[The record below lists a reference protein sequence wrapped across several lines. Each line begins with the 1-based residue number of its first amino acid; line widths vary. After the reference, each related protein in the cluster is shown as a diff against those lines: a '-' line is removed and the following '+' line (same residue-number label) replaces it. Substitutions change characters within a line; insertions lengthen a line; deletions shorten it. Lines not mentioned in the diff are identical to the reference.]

1 MNTTLVKTFKKLDT
15 KITMIEKYFA
25 GFGLLIITALVLL
38 GVILRTIFDF
48 SFNWLEEMCQYI
60 MVWIVCIGC
69 VLSVKNNEHVGVD
82 VIFSIIP
89 KKFHTAY
96 NTFLAVICV
105 IFLLFFNKY
114 SIDLLLKVYNT
125 GQRSI
130 AMSWF
135 QMYFLYLGFVIG
147 NVLLLYEYIKS
158 LINLLNKLF
167 KREKAEGI
175 S

>member
-1 MNTTLVKTFKKLDT
+1 MNTLVKTLKKLDT
-15 KITMIEKYFA
+15 IITMIEKYFA
-25 GFGLLIITALVLL
+25 GFGLLVITALVLL
-38 GVILRTIFDF
+38 GVILRTFFSF
-48 SFNWLEEMCQYI
+48 SFNWLEEICQYI

-89 KKFHTAY
+89 KRFHTAY
-96 NTFLAVICV
+96 STFLAVISV
-105 IFLLFFNKY
+105 IFLFFFNKF
-114 SIDLLLKVYNT
+114 SIDLLAKVYNT

-130 AMSWF
+130 AMPWF
-135 QMYFLYLGFVIG
+135 QMYFLYVGFVIG

-158 LINLLNKLF
+158 SIRLLNQLF
-167 KREKAEGI
+167 KGKKTEEV

>member
-82 VIFSIIP
+82 VIFSINI
-89 KKFHTAY
+89 
-96 NTFLAVICV
+96 L
-105 IFLLFFNKY
+105 
-114 SIDLLLKVYNT
+114 
-125 GQRSI
+125 
-130 AMSWF
+130 
-135 QMYFLYLGFVIG
+135 
-147 NVLLLYEYIKS
+147 
-158 LINLLNKLF
+158 
-167 KREKAEGI
+167 
-175 S
+175 